1 MNQQLTTPQLVE
13 AGEMPEY
20 PIPGTE
26 RLESHFF
33 VEWHHNRWL
42 NSRFRLMASPDVKSA
57 GLDLFFISQN
67 QAPVGTLPMDDRE
80 LAPLL
85 GLDLATWQDLKKRE
99 ISPLYNWE
107 PCLCEGEIR
116 YHHPVILE
124 MALKALRLKLKKL
137 ENLAKGRH
145 RKRLKALETQIISAG
160 GHERMAKNEAVR
172 MRIDDWLMEHYP
184 DDYRTSEL
192 VRAAMEAIGP

>member
-1 MNQQLTTPQLVE
+1 MNQAVPSVKLIDADQI
-13 AGEMPEY
+13 PEY
-20 PIPGTE
+20 PIPRSE

-85 GLDLATWQDLKKRE
+85 GLDLAAWQELKSRE

-107 PCLCEGEIR
+107 PCLCEGEVR
-116 YHHPVILE
+116 LHHPVVLE
-124 MALKALRLKLKKL
+124 MAQKALGLKLKKL
-137 ENLAKGRH
+137 EQLAKGRQ
-145 RKRLKALETQIISAG
+145 RKRLKALEAQIVSAG
-160 GHERMAKNEAVR
+160 GHTRMATNEAVR
-172 MRIDDWLMEHYP
+172 VRIDDWLMEHYP
-184 DDYRTSEL
+184 NEYRTSEL
-192 VRAAMEAIGP
+192 VRAAMEAVST